1 MFKAERMKRVLL
13 LGTME
18 ALPDTVNFLYRT
30 GSFHIIDYRE
40 TDDIFEI
47 GNPLPEAE
55 EASSRLLK
63 MRSISQN
70 LDLNEKEIEVKE
82 KLPVRKIQTQ
92 IEAGITDLELEIS
105 SEAHAKKRVQ
115 ELLAEKKGELLSL
128 YPLQNIDLPLS
139 LLRGYDSLAV
149 FVGRVKSDPKQDI
162 SALGVDYDIIKGDVM
177 VLFIDK
183 KAEKAA
189 AEILSKSGFSEVA
202 VPEVS
207 ERPSTA
213 ISRINSEISDLEERL
228 EGINTRIDTLRK
240 RHGLFVAASLEEL
253 SIEANMAETP
263 LRFGTAHHSF
273 VVDAWVPAASLKS
286 LQSDINSIES
296 GVVEMIELEWE
307 KDKEEPPTRQRVPKP
322 ARPMQMLIEMFSLPK
337 YDEVDP
343 TFLMFFTFPLF
354 YGLMLGDMGYG
365 IAILALVL
373 SGAFTKLMKVLG
385 MGGGAPGLTKILFY
399 SGISTIIFGFLFDEF
414 FGFEVLGHHFEF
426 SIMGIE
432 FPVHRASPEVVG
444 AMLLLCIYIGIAHLF
459 IGYVLGFFT
468 VKAEHGIKEAVLEK
482 GGWLFVLVGFVIFSF
497 AALPSLMHGTGL
509 SFTSPPILAGII
521 LLVIGLVMT
530 YMVEGINSVLELPGL
545 ASNLLSYTR
554 IYAIGLSSVGIAMAF
569 NENMAMPA
577 IEGGGIGVAIGI
589 LVLIAGHSLNLALG
603 ILGPVI
609 QTLRLHYVEFFSK
622 FYIGGGEKFNP
633 LRYRRKYTK
642 EA

>member
-1 MFKAERMKRVLL
+1 MKRLQEGV
-13 LGTME
+13 
-18 ALPDTVNFLYRT
+18 T
-30 GSFHIIDYRE
+30 GIKTGI
-40 TDDIFEI
+40 
-47 GNPLPEAE
+47 AE
-55 EASSRLLK
+55 L
-63 MRSISQN
+63 
-70 LDLNEKEIEVKE
+70 
-82 KLPVRKIQTQ
+82 
-92 IEAGITDLELEIS
+92 
-105 SEAHAKKRVQ
+105 
-115 ELLAEKKGELLSL
+115 
-128 YPLQNIDLPLS
+128 
-139 LLRGYDSLAV
+139 
-149 FVGRVKSDPKQDI
+149 
-162 SALGVDYDIIKGDVM
+162 
-177 VLFIDK
+177 
-183 KAEKAA
+183 
-189 AEILSKSGFSEVA
+189 
-202 VPEVS
+202 
-207 ERPSTA
+207 
-213 ISRINSEISDLEERL
+213 
-228 EGINTRIDTLRK
+228 
-240 RHGLFVAASLEEL
+240 
-253 SIEANMAETP
+253 
-263 LRFGTAHHSF
+263 
-273 VVDAWVPAASLKS
+273 
-286 LQSDINSIES
+286 
-296 GVVEMIELEWE
+296 IELDWDSKTEG
-307 KDKEEPPTRQRVPKP
+307 PPIKQKNPRP
-322 ARPMQMLIEMFSLPK
+322 ARPMEMLMEMFSLPK

-444 AMLLLCIYIGIAHLF
+444 AMLLLCVYIGIAHLF

-482 GGWLFVLVGFVIFSF
+482 GGWLFVLAGFVIFSF

-509 SFTSPPILAGII
+509 SFTSPPILAGLI
-521 LLVIGLVMT
+521 LLVIGLIMT

-577 IEGGGIGVAIGI
+577 IEGGGAGVAIGI
-589 LVLIAGHSLNLALG
+589 IILIMGHSLNLALG
-603 ILGPVI
+603 LMGPLI

-622 FYIGGGEKFNP
+622 FYIGGGEKYNP

>member
-296 GVVEMIELEWE
+296 EVVEMIELEWE